1 MITPPPSDPYQIYPY
16 HWPVINPGNSWAVP
30 RIAMPQFFSI
40 QWDYAID
47 SWYYIGHGI
56 DDAGD
61 SYSFNLIVGR
71 RALRGRNPVP
81 QMAYLALGVG
91 SHAAQKFYASF
102 GYGLDVSDD
111 PTHPAALIL
120 PPVTDFSFDILFT
133 PLPPFSDTKA
143 RIRYTGGAPVGI
155 AGATY
160 RIDCAGTSK
169 GGDAL
174 SLGLDLKDERGTM
187 LEGASGCVEP
197 PNETDKGVFTYE
209 VAQPR
214 LTITGGTLA
223 IGARKVNLVGG
234 SLWHDRQAYTLSPY
248 GGGFLPGAGTTEDM
262 VTQASKEVATLYRG
276 MWIALTLDS
285 GISMLVT
292 PQWAPVT
299 DWIKD
304 PIKAKGQQWVS
315 GRAVKRPPTGGYGN
329 LFLPPN
335 ADRYNGGALL
345 SGGSASDND
354 WDFDVNIFDPQNPQD
369 SPHWQS
375 PDYDNN
381 VYGTKWAITFS
392 DRLGHW
398 GVPKEIFVVALVDSC
413 ENTLAGSSPFWEGA
427 ARLYSDRACTQPIGY
442 GFVEQMGYN

>member
-1 MITPPPSDPYQIYPY
+1 M
-16 HWPVINPGNSWAVP
+16 
-30 RIAMPQFFSI
+30 
-40 QWDYAID
+40 
-47 SWYYIGHGI
+47 
-56 DDAGD
+56 
-61 SYSFNLIVGR
+61 
-71 RALRGRNPVP
+71 RALVSESG
-81 QMAYLALGVG
+81 ASGVN
-91 SHAAQKFYASF
+91 
-102 GYGLDVSDD
+102 
-111 PTHPAALIL
+111 
-120 PPVTDFSFDILFT
+120 
-133 PLPPFSDTKA
+133 
-143 RIRYTGGAPVGI
+143 RISNEKSVTGGAPVGI

-197 PNETDKGVFTYE
+197 PKETDKGVFTYE

-223 IGARKVNLVGG
+223 IGERKVNLVGG

-248 GGGFLPGAGTTEDM
+248 GGGFLPGGATTEEM

-299 DWIKD
+299 D
-304 PIKAKGQQWVS
+304 KGQQWIS
-315 GRAVKRPPTGGYGN
+315 GRAVNRPPTGGYGN
-329 LFLPPN
+329 LFLPPD

-345 SGGSASDND
+345 SGGSATGDD

-375 PDYDNN
+375 PDYDKN

-392 DRLGHW
+392 DYLGHW
-398 GVPKEIFVVALVDSC
+398 GVPKEVFVVALVDSC

-427 ARLYSDRACTQPIGY
+427 ARLYGDRACTQPIGY

>member
-1 MITPPPSDPYQIYPY
+1 MTTPPPSDPYQIYPY

-81 QMAYLALGVG
+81 QMAYLALGIG
-91 SHAAQKFYASF
+91 SRAEQKFYGSF

-111 PTHPAALIL
+111 PTHPAALIIS
-120 PPVTDFSFDILFT
+120 PVTDFSFDILFT
-133 PLPPFSDTKA
+133 PLVSDTRA

-155 AGATY
+155 KGATY

-169 GGDAL
+169 GGAL
-174 SLGLDLKDERGTM
+174 SLGLDLKDERGTR

-223 IGARKVNLVGG
+223 IGERKVKLVGG
-234 SLWHDRQAYTLSPY
+234 NLWHDRQAYTLSPY
-248 GGGFLPGAGTTEDM
+248 GGGFLPGGGASTEAM
-262 VTQASKEVATLYRG
+262 VIQASKEVATLYRG
-276 MWIALTLDS
+276 MWIAIKLDS
-285 GISMLVT
+285 GISMLVS
-292 PQWAPVT
+292 PQWAPVA
-299 DWIKD
+299 D
-304 PIKAKGQQWVS
+304 KGQQWIS
-315 GRAVKRPPTGGYGN
+315 GSAVGRPPVGGYGN
-329 LFLPPN
+329 LFLPLGAG

-345 SGGSASDND
+345 YGTPVAGAPA
-354 WDFDVNIFDPQNPQD
+354 DFDVNIFESQNPPA

-375 PDYDNN
+375 GQHGN
-381 VYGTKWAITFS
+381 VYATKWTVTFAAALA
-392 DRLGHW
+392 RW
-398 GVPKEIFVVALVDSC
+398 GVPKEVYLAALVDGC
-413 ENTLAGSSPFWEGA
+413 
-427 ARLYSDRACTQPIGY
+427 
-442 GFVEQMGYN
+442 

>member
-1 MITPPPSDPYQIYPY
+1 MTTPPPSDPYQIYPY

-81 QMAYLALGVG
+81 QMAYLALGIG
-91 SHAAQKFYASF
+91 SRAEQKFYGSF

-111 PTHPAALIL
+111 PTHPAALIIS
-120 PPVTDFSFDILFT
+120 PVTDFSFDILFT
-133 PLPPFSDTKA
+133 PLVSDTRA

-155 AGATY
+155 KGATY

-169 GGDAL
+169 GGAL
-174 SLGLDLKDERGTM
+174 SLGLDLKDERGTR

-223 IGARKVNLVGG
+223 IGERKVKLVGG
-234 SLWHDRQAYTLSPY
+234 NLWHDRQAYTLSPY
-248 GGGFLPGAGTTEDM
+248 GGGFLPGGGASTEAM
-262 VTQASKEVATLYRG
+262 VIQASKEVATLYRG
-276 MWIALTLDS
+276 MWIALTLDN
-285 GISMLVT
+285 GVSMLVT
-292 PQWAPVT
+292 PQWAEV
-299 DWIKD
+299 KE
-304 PIKAKGQQWVS
+304 KGQQWIS
-315 GRAVKRPPTGGYGN
+315 GRAVNRPPTGGYGN
-329 LFLPPN
+329 LFLPPDA

-345 SGGSASDND
+345 SGGSATDND
-354 WDFDVNIFDPQNPQD
+354 WDFDVNIFDPQNAQA

-375 PDYDNN
+375 PDYTNN

-392 DRLGHW
+392 DKLAHW
-398 GVPKEIFVVALVDSC
+398 NVPKEIFAVALVESC

-427 ARLYSDRACTQPIGY
+427 VRLYADRACTQPIGY

>member
-1 MITPPPSDPYQIYPY
+1 MTPPPSDPFKIYPY

-47 SWYYIGHGI
+47 SWYYIGHCI

-81 QMAYLALGVG
+81 QMAYLSLGVG
-91 SHAAQKFYASF
+91 SHAAQKYYASF

-111 PTHPAALIL
+111 ATRPAALIL

-133 PLPPFSDTKA
+133 PLVSDTKA

-155 AGATY
+155 EGATY
-160 RIDCAGTSK
+160 RIDCAGTSESR
-169 GGDAL
+169 DAL
-174 SLGLDLKDERGTM
+174 SLGIDLKDERGTR

-223 IGARKVNLVGG
+223 IGDRKVKLVGG
-234 SLWHDRQAYTLSPY
+234 NLWHDRQAYTLSPY
-248 GGGFLPGAGTTEDM
+248 GGGFLPGGGASTEEL
-262 VTQASKEVATLYRG
+262 VKQASTATLYRG
-276 MWIALTLDS
+276 MWIALTLDN
-285 GISMLVT
+285 GVSMLVT
-292 PQWAPVT
+292 PQWGEVT
-299 DWIKD
+299 E
-304 PIKAKGQQWVS
+304 KGQQWIS
-315 GRAVKRPPTGGYGN
+315 GRAVNRPPAGGYGN

-335 ADRYNGGALL
+335 VDRYNGGALL
-345 SGGSASDND
+345 SGGDADGND
-354 WDFDVNIFDPQNPQD
+354 WDFDVNIFDPKNPSD

-375 PDYDNN
+375 RVDNHN

-392 DRLGHW
+392 DRLAHW
-398 GVPKEIFVVALVDSC
+398 NVPKEIFVVALVESC
-413 ENTLAGSSPFWEGA
+413 ENSLAGSSRFWEGA
-427 ARLYSDRACTQPIGY
+427 ARLYADRACTQPIGY